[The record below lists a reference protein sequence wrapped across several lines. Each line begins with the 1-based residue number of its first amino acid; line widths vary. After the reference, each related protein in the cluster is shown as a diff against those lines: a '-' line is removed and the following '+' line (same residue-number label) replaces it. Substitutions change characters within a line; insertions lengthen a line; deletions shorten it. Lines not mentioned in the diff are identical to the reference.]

1 MLEDYYGTANS
12 QSTRTHTSWTM
23 TGEEHEDYIAIV
35 KALYDYEPSS
45 GDELAIKE
53 DQILFLVERTDD
65 E

>member
-1 MLEDYYGTANS
+1 MSDEGD
-12 QSTRTHTSWTM
+12 
-23 TGEEHEDYIAIV
+23 EYIAIV

-53 DQILFLVERTDD
+53 DQVLFLVERTDD